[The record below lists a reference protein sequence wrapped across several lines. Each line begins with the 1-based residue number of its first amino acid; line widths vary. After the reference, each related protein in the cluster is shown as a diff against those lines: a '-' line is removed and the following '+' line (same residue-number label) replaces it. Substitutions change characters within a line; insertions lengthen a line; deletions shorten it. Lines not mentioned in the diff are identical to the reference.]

1 MDSNSIFRSELIHCL
16 VPPPFLAVHHDRP
29 AQTPQFAVDFS
40 APEQATESEIHP
52 ASLNHSVVNNISQQI
67 QLFLLGKIHPYLRLF
82 PIRNNRIHILS
93 QSFPFAR
100 HILIRSFPRLFNRRS
115 FKQTFRSK
123 QFESSVEK
131 HPP

>member
-1 MDSNSIFRSELIHCL
+1 MNTFSISQSELIHCL
-16 VPPPFLAVHHDRP
+16 VPPPFLAVHHGRP

-52 ASLNHSVVNNISQQI
+52 ASLNHSVVNSLPQQI
-67 QLFLLGKIHPYLRLF
+67 QMILFGKIHPYLRLF
-82 PIRNNRIHILS
+82 PIRKNSIHVLS

-100 HILIRSFPRLFNRRS
+100 HILSRSFPRIFNRRS